1 MIKKESDLIA
11 IIANL
16 MVKEGCEEKFEEAM
30 LSLVS
35 KVNSNE
41 PGNLL
46 YELCK
51 DDDGKYLVME
61 LYEDEAAVDAHRSA
75 SHIKESGPSF
85 KGLMSGPPIIK
96 KMSVIPRAV

>member
-11 IIANL
+11 IIANM

-30 LSLVS
+30 LNLVS

-61 LYEDEAAVDAHRSA
+61 LYEDEAAIDAHRSA
-75 SHIKESGPSF
+75 SHMKESGPSF

-96 KMSVIPRAV
+96 KMKVIPRTV

>member
-1 MIKKESDLIA
+1 MLAVIAKLNVKDDKGAEFEKVMLDLA
-11 IIANL
+11 
-16 MVKEGCEEKFEEAM
+16 EK
-30 LSLVS
+30 VTT
-35 KVNSNE
+35 NE
-41 PGNLL
+41 PGNHL
-46 YELCK
+46 YQLCK
-51 DDDGKYLVME
+51 DSDGNYIVME

>member
-1 MIKKESDLIA
+1 MIA
-11 IIANL
+11 ITAQM
-16 MVKEGCEEKFEEAM
+16 MVKPGCEEKFEEAM

-35 KVNSNE
+35 KVNANE

-46 YELCK
+46 YELCR

-61 LYEDEAAVDAHRSA
+61 LYEDEAAVDTHRSA
-75 SHIKESGPSF
+75 VHIKESGPSF

-96 KMSVIPRAV
+96 KMNVVSHDV

>member
-1 MIKKESDLIA
+1 MIA
-11 IIANL
+11 ITAKM
-16 MVKEGCEEKFEEAM
+16 MVKQVCEEKFEEVM

-35 KVNSNE
+35 KVNANE
-41 PGNLL
+41 SGNIL
-46 YELCK
+46 YELCR

-61 LYEDEAAVDAHRSA
+61 LYEDEAAVNAHRSA